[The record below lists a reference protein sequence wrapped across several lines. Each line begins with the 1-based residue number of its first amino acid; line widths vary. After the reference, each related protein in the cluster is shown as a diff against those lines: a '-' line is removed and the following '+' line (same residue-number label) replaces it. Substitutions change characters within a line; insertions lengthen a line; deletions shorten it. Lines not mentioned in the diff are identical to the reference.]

1 MATNN
6 GTAATPVV
14 FTSTSQVVLPN
25 TPGAVPVPTTSGSAV
40 VVDTTSTSI
49 STTSQAPSDVT
60 ASTTSSTSDAAA
72 AAPTASSSSTSD
84 FQVTR
89 IVLTSST
96 SDGTPQP
103 KTITL
108 TSTSS
113 TPVTTPSAI
122 TGVTATKSSASKSS
136 GAPIATAGSST
147 STSSG
152 LSAGGKIAV
161 AVVVPVVA
169 VALIVLAVLF
179 LWRRRKQRMDGEEL
193 RRKEVEEYGFN
204 PNNDPTLPVVGGAS
218 SSGDEP
224 SEMRETDGA
233 GYRGWGTTSTNR
245 NPSTTLASS
254 QGPIGMARSTSG
266 SENGRYLNG
275 SPTAGTNKSSDVQSN
290 DPLVGSPIKNRP
302 LSEDSETI
310 GALGTVPTNGKPQD
324 IHRGTSNASSAY
336 SGAHRSDTSGE
347 GAVPGSA
354 PAQQYYNEGMFYDE
368 GMPQHG
374 PYGDGSYGGGQPVI
388 RDVSARRDTR
398 IENPSVIPQ
407 QGNAGIAQNF

>member
-1 MATNN
+1 M
-6 GTAATPVV
+6 
-14 FTSTSQVVLPN
+14 
-25 TPGAVPVPTTSGSAV
+25 
-40 VVDTTSTSI
+40 
-49 STTSQAPSDVT
+49 
-60 ASTTSSTSDAAA
+60 
-72 AAPTASSSSTSD
+72 
-84 FQVTR
+84 
-89 IVLTSST
+89 LTSS
-96 SDGTPQP
+96 SDGGTPQP

-113 TPVTTPSAI
+113 TSLVAPVATTSASE
-122 TGVTATKSSASKSS
+122 TKSSASKSS
-136 GAPIATAGSST
+136 GAALATASPSS
-147 STSSG
+147 SSSSG
-152 LSAGGKIAV
+152 LTAGGKIAV

-169 VALIVLAVLF
+169 VALIVLAALF
-179 LWRRRKQRMDGEEL
+179 LWRRRKQRKDAEEL

-204 PNNDPTLPVVGGAS
+204 PNNDPTLPVVAGAG
-218 SSGDEP
+218 SSGDDP
-224 SEMRETDGA
+224 SEMTQTDGA

-254 QGPIGMARSTSG
+254 QGAIGVARSTSG
-266 SENGRYLNG
+266 SDNGRYVNG
-275 SPTAGTNKSSDVQSN
+275 SPTAGTNQSSEVQSN
-290 DPLVGSPIKNRP
+290 DPLVGSLNHDRP

-310 GALGTVPTNGKPQD
+310 GALGPMPTNGNRQD

-347 GAVPGSA
+347 GAVPGTA
-354 PAQQYYNEGMFYDE
+354 PAQQYYNENMFYDE

-388 RDVSARRDTR
+388 RDVSARRNTR